1 MKLCMDCM
9 FVHVVKH
16 GNDILDILDLLQVD
30 AYYTAAR
37 LCSNLLK
44 MRILATWLAPL
55 LGSGAQARPFIY
67 SLTRFHSFHS
77 LQLTDVRQIPMLYDG
92 IQLVKYCNNKTTDK
106 FVISNN

>member
-1 MKLCMDCM
+1 MDCM

-44 MRILATWLAPL
+44 MRILAT
-55 LGSGAQARPFIY
+55 
-67 SLTRFHSFHS
+67 
-77 LQLTDVRQIPMLYDG
+77 
-92 IQLVKYCNNKTTDK
+92 
-106 FVISNN
+106 